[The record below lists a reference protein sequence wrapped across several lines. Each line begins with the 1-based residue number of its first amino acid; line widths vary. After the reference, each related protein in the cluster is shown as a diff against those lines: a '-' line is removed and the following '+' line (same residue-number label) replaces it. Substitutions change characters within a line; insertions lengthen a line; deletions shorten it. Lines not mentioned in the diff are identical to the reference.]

1 MLIDDVNVRIS
12 AGHGGKGAVAFNKNL
27 MSLGPAGGSGGKG
40 GSVWGLGV
48 SDLSALGQFR
58 FKKEFSAESGMDGRG
73 QFRDGHD
80 GKDLVL
86 KLPVGTVAHNLTTG
100 EDVSIEKIGEK
111 VLLAKG

>member
-40 GSVWGLGV
+40 GSVYAEGV

-58 FKKEFSAESGMDGRG
+58 FKKEFSAEDGQHGRG

-80 GKDLVL
+80 GKDLIL
-86 KLPVGTVAHNLTTG
+86 KVPVGTIAHNLTTG
-100 EDVSIEKIGEK
+100 DDVELEH
-111 VLLAKG
+111 V